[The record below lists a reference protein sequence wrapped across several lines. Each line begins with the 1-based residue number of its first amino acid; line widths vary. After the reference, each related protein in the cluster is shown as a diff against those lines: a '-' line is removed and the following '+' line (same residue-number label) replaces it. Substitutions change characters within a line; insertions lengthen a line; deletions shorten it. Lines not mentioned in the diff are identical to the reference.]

1 MRHFRTEL
9 NSGHTVAVEGY
20 MDARVKGTGASVP
33 FLMVADEWQEEVRY
47 INLNYSSFARRRGII
62 WSGVKVSY

>member
-1 MRHFRTEL
+1 
-9 NSGHTVAVEGY
+9 